1 LRGLAHPSGTG
12 QVSVSARRNSAN
24 VKGGKRMKTSWMR
37 VAAVAAGM
45 AVSLISVVA
54 SRLEAQE
61 KPDAPAPKVGAAA
74 PPKQK
79 TSVSDEI
86 FKKTPLELFLGFKPN
101 LAPFEIPDNAPPMRA
116 REKYAFAFHHAED
129 FKAHLGNVLQAAF
142 QQGFDAQPHYG
153 QGWGPYAQRY
163 GAAEADQVTSCF
175 FIYGFFPHLL
185 KTDPRYF
192 RKKQGSV
199 WSRMNYA
206 ASRTLITKKDSGGL
220 TFNTPQVVG
229 QLFQSGISTAYYP
242 QRDRDPGQVFQ
253 NWGLSL
259 LFNSGY
265 NIAGEF
271 YPDIWRKVFRRK

>member
-1 LRGLAHPSGTG
+1 
-12 QVSVSARRNSAN
+12 
-24 VKGGKRMKTSWMR
+24 MKTSWMR
-37 VAAVAAGM
+37 VAVVAAGM
-45 AVSLISVVA
+45 VVSLISVHG

-74 PPKQK
+74 PQKQK

-101 LAPFEIPDNAPPMRA
+101 LAPFEIPDNAPPMRT
-116 REKYAFAFHHAED
+116 REKYAFAFHEAED

-142 QQGFDAQPHYG
+142 QQGFDSQPHYG

-199 WSRMNYA
+199 WSRMSYA

-220 TFNTPQVVG
+220 TFNTPQVAG

-253 NWGLSL
+253 SWGLSL

-265 NIAGEF
+265 NIASEF
-271 YPDIWRKVFRRK
+271 YPDIWRKIFRRK

>member
-1 LRGLAHPSGTG
+1 
-12 QVSVSARRNSAN
+12 
-24 VKGGKRMKTSWMR
+24 MKTRWMR
-37 VAAVAAGM
+37 MAAVAVAI
-45 AVSLISVVA
+45 AVAAIA
-54 SRLEAQE
+54 AFAEGAKAQE
-61 KPDAPAPKVGAAA
+61 KPDAPAPQVGAA
-74 PPKQK
+74 PPQEKK
-79 TSVSDEI
+79 TSVSDQI
-86 FKKTPLELFLGFKPN
+86 FKKTPIELFLGFKPN
-101 LAPFEIPDNAPPMRA
+101 LAPFEIPDNAPPLRA
-116 REKYAFAFHHAED
+116 SQKYAFAFHEAED
-129 FKAHLGNVLQAAF
+129 FKAHLGNVFQAAF
-142 QQGFDAQPHYG
+142 SQAFDAQPHYG

-192 RKKQGSV
+192 RQKHGSI
-199 WSRMNYA
+199 WSRTKYA

-242 QRDRDPGQVFQ
+242 QRDKDPGQVFQ
-253 NWGLSL
+253 SWGLSL

-265 NIAGEF
+265 NVASEF

>member
-1 LRGLAHPSGTG
+1 
-12 QVSVSARRNSAN
+12 
-24 VKGGKRMKTSWMR
+24 MKTSWMR

-74 PPKQK
+74 PQKQK

-86 FKKTPLELFLGFKPN
+86 FKKTPLELFLGFKPD

-116 REKYAFAFHHAED
+116 REKYAFAFHQAED

-242 QRDRDPGQVFQ
+242 QQDRDPGQVFQ
-253 NWGLSL
+253 SWGLSL

-265 NIAGEF
+265 NIASEF

>member
-1 LRGLAHPSGTG
+1 MR
-12 QVSVSARRNSAN
+12 
-24 VKGGKRMKTSWMR
+24 TSWMR
-37 VAAVAAGM
+37 VLAVVLGAAVFAISGLAAC
-45 AVSLISVVA
+45 
-54 SRLEAQE
+54 LEAQE
-61 KPDAPAPKVGAAA
+61 KPDAPAPQPGVVA
-74 PPKQK
+74 PQTKK

-86 FKKTPLELFLGFKPN
+86 FKKTPVELFLGFKPN
-101 LAPFEIPDNAPPMRA
+101 LAPFEIPDNAPPLRA
-116 REKYAFAFHHAED
+116 GQKYAFAFHEMED
-129 FKAHLGNVLQAAF
+129 FKAHLGNVFQAAF
-142 QQGFDAQPHYG
+142 SQAFDAQPHYG

-220 TFNTPQVVG
+220 TFNAPQVVG

-253 NWGLSL
+253 SWGLSL

-265 NIAGEF
+265 NIASEF
-271 YPDIWRKVFRRK
+271 YPDVWRKVFRRK